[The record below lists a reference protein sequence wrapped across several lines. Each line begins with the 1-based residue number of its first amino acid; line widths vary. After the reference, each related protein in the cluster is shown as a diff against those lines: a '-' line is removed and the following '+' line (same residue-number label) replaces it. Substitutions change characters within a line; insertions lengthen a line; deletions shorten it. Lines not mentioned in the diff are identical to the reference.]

1 MKKMYKVIKN
11 KKSYS
16 SKAFVLPNLLP
27 KRKISLL
34 TKIRFALKMWYEKWK
49 YHIASLVLGAIIGI
63 MIGLFLADNPYRTSP
78 EVVGLKNVGKVQQVE
93 ATQDKYQL
101 RGYAYCYDVEVCI
114 RDIGE
119 ELEFSNKDILIA
131 INISRAESGFRSDA
145 LGVNTNKSVDR
156 GAMQIN
162 SIHKRLSNADAFD
175 YEKNIRFA
183 YQLRKE
189 QGNWNA
195 WSTCHNGKV
204 NCN

>member
-11 KKSYS
+11 KKV
-16 SKAFVLPNLLP
+16 FVLENLLTNKLRAD
-27 KRKISLL
+27 KRFYLVQRAKQYLAGI
-34 TKIRFALKMWYEKWK
+34 
-49 YHIASLVLGAIIGI
+49 VLGIIIGAL
-63 MIGLFLADNPYRTSP
+63 IGCILVGNPCEKDNKTSLSLRKQTI
-78 EVVGLKNVGKVQQVE
+78 EVKAQEV
-93 ATQDKYQL
+93 TTPF
-101 RGYAYCYDVEVCI
+101 CYDVITCI
-114 RDIGE
+114 RDVGE
-119 ELEFSNKDILIA
+119 EMGFSNKDILIA

-162 SIHKRLSNADAFD
+162 SVHKRLSNADAFD

-189 QGNWNA
+189 QGNWMA

-204 NCN
+204 NCK